1 MVRLCRGEGQTRA
14 DVFLLQ
20 IRKIAQHFGPVYTG
34 GNKIEDILH
43 PIRMPRMQ
51 GRPPHSFGLKV
62 MRSMT
67 WSLTLTAEGSKG
79 SKRFPSPPLWF
90 AYRLPAQITLD
101 PYPLYLAAVFRKL
114 GTTRWRCDK
123 PAGRAAVVGSLLI
136 VLLATPEFNLPTV
149 E

>member
-1 MVRLCRGEGQTRA
+1 VVRLCRGEGQTRA

-20 IRKIAQHFGPVYTG
+20 IRKIAQHFGTVYTG

-79 SKRFPSPPLWF
+79 SKRFPSPL
-90 AYRLPAQITLD
+90 
-101 PYPLYLAAVFRKL
+101 
-114 GTTRWRCDK
+114 C
-123 PAGRAAVVGSLLI
+123 GSLTACRLRSRSI
-136 VLLATPEFNLPTV
+136 PIPSTLPRSSASWGRRGGDVTSLRGAPPCW
-149 E
+149 EAC